1 VVGGA
6 LFFFFLMKCPKYW
19 ERWLVTRQFARSLA
33 IGGEGSLFGSER
45 RGSRGAVSVSEVL
58 PERPRQARAGGGAR
72 FGFHSFIDSFSGF
85 FYYYYSQ
92 RLTEFKT
99 D

>member
-1 VVGGA
+1 
-6 LFFFFLMKCPKYW
+6 
-19 ERWLVTRQFARSLA
+19 VTRQFARSLA